1 MSRAAKP
8 AASATRLSLIQKIDM
23 LPALVSILSVGFISL
38 FSGLVR
44 GKKGAPSLHLHIA
57 YAILRKAT
65 ARLSPLQLQ
74 LVSPSTDA
82 TYLQYIQ
89 SARQTPQSVDLGND
103 AKGHWI
109 GDKNAKKVLVWYH
122 GGGFC
127 LPANMGYF
135 KFFEQL
141 VQSTGHD
148 LAVLAL
154 SYTLAPHARYPEQLS
169 QAVEALRYI
178 VMQTHRSP
186 LDVFVGGDSAG
197 GNLAVGLLSHL
208 SHPHPAIP
216 ALNLEEPLAGV
227 MLISPWTSLDAN
239 PVGVF
244 NNIGDLI
251 TTQVAGPWS
260 SAYLGDAER
269 DYYSDPSNAPSTWFE
284 NLLVKE
290 ILVLGGGNEIM
301 RSMIEGFVSKVQMAF
316 PSVELFIGEREAHVA
331 PVFNLY
337 VGSKIETKQG
347 KALKEWLKK
356 ML

>member
-38 FSGLVR
+38 FSGLGR

-65 ARLSPLQLQ
+65 ARLSPLQLHF
-74 LVSPSTDA
+74 P
-82 TYLQYIQ
+82 
-89 SARQTPQSVDLGND
+89 VDRGHLPAIYPVGAAD
-103 AKGHWI
+103 SSERGFGQRCQGHWI

-148 LAVLAL
+148 LAVFAL